1 MVAKLAE
8 CDTFPKLIKCYYER
22 HGDRKVALRYKE
34 FGIWRRFTWKDFY
47 ETVKYFSLG
56 LVTLGLRR
64 GERVLIIGDN
74 EPQWLFAAMA
84 AQAAGGVF
92 AGGFA
97 DSHPPEIKYYM
108 EHADARFLIAE
119 DQEQVDKVLLF
130 KKDVPH
136 LQKII
141 YWDDKGLWGYDDP
154 LLMPF
159 EQVLEMGKQYDK
171 EHPGFFEQSV
181 DMGKGDDLAQFAYT
195 SGTTGNPKGAVHTHN
210 TLLRMARSWQMVDP
224 IKETD
229 NLLTFVPMGWAAEW
243 VCTINRALLAGA
255 ILNFPEEPETM
266 QADIR
271 ELGVQYAFISPKL
284 LEVQIREVETNVAD
298 STALKKFL
306 YQLFMPVGYR
316 IAHYKIDKERVNS
329 FWKTLYKVAYLV
341 LFRQVRDRIGYLQ
354 MRTLCTAGA
363 IIAPESYFFYHGIGV
378 NLKNAYGI
386 TESAG
391 CPVVHRDGD
400 VKIETAGL
408 PTPGVEV
415 RIMNDGAVLLRT
427 PGILVGYHKNPEAYT
442 KAVKDGWLNS
452 GDNGL
457 IDNDSHLVI
466 FDRAADLMTKSDG
479 TRFSPQYIESKI
491 RASRYIKEAIV
502 FGDNKPFVSCLI
514 SIDYGSVGKWAEDH
528 HIAYTTYSDLS
539 QKPEVYGLVLKD
551 LKRANRGLPEG
562 NRILKYALLHKELD
576 ADDAELSRVRKLR
589 RGIVEAKYQS
599 QMSAL
604 YSDDAEV
611 MAETIVTYRDGRTR
625 NVKIPIR
632 IARVED
638 LPK

>member
-1 MVAKLAE
+1 
-8 CDTFPKLIKCYYER
+8 
-22 HGDRKVALRYKE
+22 
-34 FGIWRRFTWKDFY
+34 
-47 ETVKYFSLG
+47 
-56 LVTLGLRR
+56 
-64 GERVLIIGDN
+64 
-74 EPQWLFAAMA
+74 
-84 AQAAGGVF
+84 
-92 AGGFA
+92 
-97 DSHPPEIKYYM
+97 
-108 EHADARFLIAE
+108 
-119 DQEQVDKVLLF
+119 
-130 KKDVPH
+130 
-136 LQKII
+136 
-141 YWDDKGLWGYDDP
+141 
-154 LLMPF
+154 
-159 EQVLEMGKQYDK
+159 
-171 EHPGFFEQSV
+171 
-181 DMGKGDDLAQFAYT
+181 
-195 SGTTGNPKGAVHTHN
+195 
-210 TLLRMARSWQMVDP
+210 
-224 IKETD
+224 
-229 NLLTFVPMGWAAEW
+229 
-243 VCTINRALLAGA
+243 
-255 ILNFPEEPETM
+255 
-266 QADIR
+266 
-271 ELGVQYAFISPKL
+271 
-284 LEVQIREVETNVAD
+284 
-298 STALKKFL
+298 
-306 YQLFMPVGYR
+306 
-316 IAHYKIDKERVNS
+316 
-329 FWKTLYKVAYLV
+329 V

-427 PGILVGYHKNPEAYT
+427 PGILVGYHKNPEAYA

-528 HIAYTTYSDLS
+528 HITYTTYSDLS

-604 YSDDAEV
+604 YSDDTEV